1 MEELDETLDPERRSF
16 VGTANVAQADFPI
29 QNLPYGVFRRAHTD
43 EALRVGIAIGDQI
56 FDLSRVQHLF
66 GAAAAGAVRACAASS
81 LNELMG
87 LSVGSW
93 EALRCEA
100 ARLLDERT
108 SSSNRSAVARNLVP
122 MVDAQMSLPVK
133 VGDFTDFYASIF
145 HATNAG
151 RIIRPDN
158 PLLPNYKFLPVAYHS
173 RVSSIRLS
181 GATVRRPNGQIKSP
195 QREAPQLAPT
205 ARLDY
210 ETELGLYI
218 GTSSTLGSPIP
229 ISSAGRHVFGYCL
242 LNDWSARDLQV
253 WEYQPLGP
261 FLAKNFAT
269 TVSAWVVPAAALRPF
284 RVPAFARATDDP
296 APLPHLTDSDDQREG
311 AIDIEL
317 ETYLLTPT
325 MRKAGQTPAKL
336 GTASFAN
343 TYWTVAQMIA
353 HHTSNGCNLLTGD
366 LLGSGTVSGPEHTS
380 WGSLLELTQGGAT
393 PLHLPNGEQ
402 RRFLEDGDEII
413 LRGHCSREG
422 AVRIGFGE
430 CRGTVLAALPIA
442 ETD

>member
-1 MEELDETLDPERRSF
+1 MKELDETLDPERRSF
-16 VGTANVAQADFPI
+16 VETANLAQADFPI
-29 QNLPYGVFRRAHTD
+29 QNLPYGVFRRANTD
-43 EALRVGIAIGDQI
+43 EALRVGMAIGDQI
-56 FDLSRVQHLF
+56 FDLSKVQHLF
-66 GAAAAGAVRACAASS
+66 STEAEGAVRACSAGS
-81 LNELMG
+81 LNELMD

-93 EALRCEA
+93 VALRREA

-108 SSSNRSAVARNLVP
+108 STSNRSAVGRNLVP
-122 MVDAQMSLPVK
+122 MADAQMSLPVK

-158 PLLPNYKFLPVAYHS
+158 PLLPNYKYLPVAYHS

-195 QREAPQLAPT
+195 QGEAPQLAPS

-210 ETELGLYI
+210 EIELGVYI
-218 GTSSTLGSPIP
+218 GASSTLGSPIP

-269 TVSAWVVPAAALRPF
+269 TVSAWVVPAAALQPF
-284 RVPAFARATDDP
+284 RAPAFARAAEDP
-296 APLPHLTDSDDQREG
+296 APLPHLSDPDDQREG
-311 AIDIEL
+311 AIDIVL

-325 MRKAGQTPAKL
+325 MREAGLSPAKL
-336 GTASFAN
+336 GSASFAN

-366 LLGSGTVSGPEHTS
+366 LLGSGTVSGPEETS
-380 WGSLLELTQGGAT
+380 WGSLLELTHGGAT

-413 LRGHCSREG
+413 LRGHCSRKG

-430 CRGTVLAALPIA
+430 CRGTVLAAPPMGEA
-442 ETD
+442 D

>member
-1 MEELDETLDPERRSF
+1 MKDWGETLDPRRRSF
-16 VGTANVAQADFPI
+16 VESANQSDSYFPI

-43 EALRVGIAIGDQI
+43 EEFRVGIAIGDQI
-56 FDLSRVQHLF
+56 FDLSGLPDLF
-66 GAAAAGAVRACAASS
+66 SADAKGAARACAASS
-81 LNELMG
+81 LNELMS
-87 LSVGSW
+87 LSCDAWDV
-93 EALRCEA
+93 LRRDA

-108 SSSNRSAVARNLVP
+108 SPANQSVVTQCLVP
-122 MVDAQMSLPVK
+122 MAGAQMSLPVR

-158 PLLPNYKFLPVAYHS
+158 PLLPNYKYLPVAYHS

-181 GATVRRPNGQIKSP
+181 GAPVRRPNGQVKSP
-195 QREAPQLAPT
+195 QLEQPQFAPS

-210 ETELGLYI
+210 ETELGVYI

-229 ISSAGRHVFGYCL
+229 ISSAGRHVFGFCL

-269 TVSAWVVPAAALRPF
+269 TVSAWVVPAAALLPY
-284 RVPAFARATDDP
+284 RVPAFVRAAGDP
-296 APLPHLTDSDDQREG
+296 GPLPHLSDPNDQREG
-311 AIDIEL
+311 GIDITL
-317 ETYLLTPT
+317 ETHLLTAK
-325 MRKAGQTPAKL
+325 MRQAGMSPLKL
-336 GTASFAN
+336 SSASFAN

-366 LLGSGTVSGPEHTS
+366 LLGSGTVSGADENS
-380 WGSLLELTQGGAT
+380 WGSLLELSRGGGK
-393 PLHLPNGEQ
+393 PLQLPNGEN

-413 LRGHCSREG
+413 LRGHCSRQG
-422 AVRIGFGE
+422 AARIGFGE
-430 CRGTVLAALPIA
+430 CRATVLAALPL
-442 ETD
+442 